1 MSLAE
6 PYDATTI
13 LLVEDDPAHA
23 ELIETNLR
31 RGSLKNPIIRA
42 ENGREALDYLH
53 CQGAWSGT
61 ERPNSLLVLLDL
73 NMPVLDG
80 VEVLRTVKSDPSLRR
95 IPVIVLTSTDE
106 PREIE
111 SAYDIGCN
119 AYVTKPV
126 RYQAFA
132 DTIQG
137 LGQFVTL
144 LAVPKGA

>member
-1 MSLAE
+1 MPLTE
-6 PYDATTI
+6 TYNVTTL

-31 RGSLKNPIIRA
+31 RGQLDNPIVRA
-42 ENGREALDYLH
+42 VNGQEALDYLLRR
-53 CQGAWSGT
+53 GAWSESPLPT
-61 ERPNSLLVLLDL
+61 SLLVLLDL
-73 NMPVLDG
+73 NMPVVDG
-80 VEVLRTVKSDPSLRR
+80 VEVLRTVKADPDLRK

-106 PREIE
+106 PREIQ

-132 DTIQG
+132 ETIQG
-137 LGQFVTL
+137 LGQFVSL
-144 LAVPKGA
+144 LAVPKAA

>member
-1 MSLAE
+1 MPLTDE
-6 PYDATTI
+6 YDATTI
-13 LLVEDDPAHA
+13 LLVEDEPAHA
-23 ELIETNLR
+23 ELIESNLR
-31 RGSLKNPIIRA
+31 RGKLGNPIVRA
-42 ENGREALDYLH
+42 GNGQEALDYLLSR
-53 CQGAWSGT
+53 GKWEGIP
-61 ERPNSLLVLLDL
+61 RPDSLLVLLDL
-73 NMPVLDG
+73 NMPVIDG
-80 VEVLRTVKSDPSLRR
+80 VQVLRTIKADPALRK

-132 DTIQG
+132 ETIQG

-144 LAVPKGA
+144 LAVPKAA

>member
-1 MSLAE
+1 MPLLDDYEA
-6 PYDATTI
+6 ATI
-13 LLVEDDPAHA
+13 LLVEDDAAHA
-23 ELIETNLR
+23 ELIEANLR
-31 RGSLKNPIIRA
+31 RGSLANPIVRA
-42 ENGREALDYLH
+42 GNGQEALDYLLRRGKW
-53 CQGAWSGT
+53 QGSA
-61 ERPNSLLVLLDL
+61 RPETLLVLLDL
-73 NMPVLDG
+73 NMPVIDG
-80 VEVLRTVKSDPSLRR
+80 VQVLRTIKSDPGLKK

-132 DTIQG
+132 ETIQG

-144 LAVPKGA
+144 LAVPKAA